1 MSDLSELEISA
12 GLHSKIKLVARECR
26 IEADDAL
33 QEYRLLALEAAAD
46 FDLGRGEARK
56 NELLKRLFWRCKE
69 LASQARY
76 GVELDD
82 DSERNAA
89 ARAAAEA
96 YAATDDAAQADAWR
110 TDDAVA
116 QAKLAAIANKRLR
129 TIAELVVLFGF
140 SHDQVAAQMGITER
154 RVRQALGELAELF
167 CGAGS
172 AAPAQQALF

>member
-1 MSDLSELEISA
+1 MSDVRISA
-12 GLHSKIKLVARECR
+12 RVSSKIKLIAREHR
-26 IEADDAL
+26 LDAEDAL
-33 QEYRLLALEAAAD
+33 QEYYLLALETAGD
-46 FDLGRGEARK
+46 FDLGRGEARD
-56 NELLKRLFWRCKE
+56 NELLKRLFWRCRE

-96 YAATDDAAQADAWR
+96 YAATDDGGEADAWR

-116 QAKLAAIANKRLR
+116 QAKLAAITNMRLR
-129 TIAELVVLFGF
+129 AIAELVVLFGF
-140 SHDQVAAQMGITER
+140 THDQVAEQMGITER

-167 CGAGS
+167 RGAGS